1 MQNAGVK
8 CLFNLKEDPQEMND
22 LAFDPS
28 QEERLEGMF
37 GGLQELMVNMSDTL
51 KLLEFKFER

>member
-28 QEERLEGMF
+28 LSIPRMK
-37 GGLQELMVNMSDTL
+37 SDWKGCL
-51 KLLEFKFER
+51 VVCRSLNSNDKDSFDARM